1 MCQSGGWGKSGVFAG
16 NFCDRRFGKLKLDA
30 AHTLHT
36 FVLYKL
42 FRGVLSKITKSSDVS
57 KITFS
62 FIPGTEAFDVGESE
76 VRPEV
81 QASAASNY
89 LYKC

>member
-1 MCQSGGWGKSGVFAG
+1 MCQSGGWGKSVVFAG

-57 KITFS
+57 
-62 FIPGTEAFDVGESE
+62 
-76 VRPEV
+76 
-81 QASAASNY
+81 
-89 LYKC
+89 

>member
-1 MCQSGGWGKSGVFAG
+1 MHPTLPIPLFYTKFSG
-16 NFCDRRFGKLKLDA
+16 R
-30 AHTLHT
+30 
-36 FVLYKL
+36 
-42 FRGVLSKITKSSDVS
+42 VLSKITKSSDVS

-89 LYKC
+89 